1 MTRTRKG
8 TKSSS
13 FGVSKRE
20 NHDSSSFYSRKMYA
34 RTASQKIEYIENN
47 IPDEVLDQIICLDSR
62 DTSVLPDSSVHL
74 MVTSPPYNVG
84 KDYDIDFS
92 LEEYRTL
99 LKNVFEQTYYKLVP
113 GGRACINIANL
124 GRTPYIPLHSYIIED
139 MLDLNYL
146 MRGEILWD
154 KGAGAGVSCAWGSYK
169 SAQNPVLRDTHEY
182 ILVFSKD
189 TYSRVRNGKQNSI
202 EKEEFLEFTKSIWRF
217 SPESARKVKHPAP
230 FPVELPYR
238 LIQLY
243 TFEGDV
249 VLDPFCGSGTTGVA
263 AIKTNRHF
271 VGFDNNE
278 DYVQIA
284 RERLTKYHQK
294 LESTRSQLPME
305 LS

>member
-1 MTRTRKG
+1 MSRARKG
-8 TKSSS
+8 TKTSS

-20 NHDSSSFYSRKMYA
+20 NHDSSSFYSRKMY
-34 RTASQKIEYIENN
+34 SGIEPQRVEYVENPVPEN
-47 IPDEVLDQIICLDSR
+47 VLDKILCLDSR
-62 DTSVLPDSSVHL
+62 DMSILPDSSVHL

-84 KDYDIDFS
+84 KDYDEDFS

-99 LKNVFEQTYYKLVP
+99 LKKAFGQTYKKLVP
-113 GGRACINIANL
+113 GGRACINVANL
-124 GRTPYIPLHSYIIED
+124 GRSPYIPLHSYIIED
-139 MLDLNYL
+139 MLELNYL

-182 ILVFSKD
+182 ILIFSKQ
-189 TYSRVRNGKQNSI
+189 TYSRVKNGKQNSI
-202 EKEEFLEFTKSIWRF
+202 QKEEFLEFTKSIWRF

-249 VLDPFCGSGTTGVA
+249 ILDPFCGSGTTGVA
-263 AIKTNRHF
+263 ALKTNRHF
-271 VGFDNNE
+271 VGFDINE
-278 DYVQIA
+278 EYVNIAKERVTKCSQKIEGVRAQIP
-284 RERLTKYHQK
+284 L
-294 LESTRSQLPME
+294 QLF
-305 LS
+305 

>member
-1 MTRTRKG
+1 MARTRKG

-20 NHDSSSFYSRKMYA
+20 NHDSSSFYARKLY
-34 RTASQKIEYIENN
+34 TGTTSPKIEYVENQ
-47 IPDEVLDQIICLDSR
+47 IPINVLDQIICLDSR
-62 DTSVLPDSSVHL
+62 DMSVLPDSSVHL

-84 KDYDIDFS
+84 KDYDVDFS
-92 LEEYRTL
+92 LDEYRAL
-99 LKNVFEQTYYKLVP
+99 LKKVFEQTYKKLVP
-113 GGRACINIANL
+113 GGRVCINVANL

-139 MLDLNYL
+139 MLNLNFL

-182 ILVFSKD
+182 ILIFSKD

-249 VLDPFCGSGTTGVA
+249 VLDPFCGSGTSCIA
-263 AIKTNRHF
+263 AIKTKRHF

-278 DYVQIA
+278 DYVKIA
-284 RERLTKYHQK
+284 RERLLKYQQK
-294 LESTRSQLPME
+294 LESTRSQLYMQ
-305 LS
+305 LA